1 VTTSKG
7 VTFVVPMAWFEEP
20 VSRHGVTP
28 RGDQHINDLP
38 ELVDRSVHV
47 PPSPGDFHVGLV
59 HEPAIAYSVPAGA
72 GGLGQQRREP
82 LYPAVDGD
90 VISLDTTLGEEF
102 LDVAIGQPEA
112 QVPADRQDNHVGWEA
127 KVGVGGPRCG
137 GKARAAG
144 SHSGSLAAWTRSPPM
159 QQCRPGKENPLK
171 RRGLGNYERWTEGL
185 LNLSARCRPR

>member
-59 HEPAIAYSVPAGA
+59 HE
-72 GGLGQQRREP
+72 QRSP
-82 LYPAVDGD
+82 TAC
-90 VISLDTTLGEEF
+90 
-102 LDVAIGQPEA
+102 
-112 QVPADRQDNHVGWEA
+112 RQG
-127 KVGVGGPRCG
+127 
-137 GKARAAG
+137 RAA
-144 SHSGSLAAWTRSPPM
+144 SASSGV
-159 QQCRPGKENPLK
+159 N
-171 RRGLGNYERWTEGL
+171 
-185 LNLSARCRPR
+185 RCTQR